1 MGSGRIYSTGI
12 AHDTILQAEVYRAS
26 CGAVFPER
34 KGMRSLTTPDKRKLQ
49 KHNGEMMEH
58 LGEILNA
65 FFIKNLQRNRQEG
78 ERIRLQKLKR
88 IKRISQA
95 VAE

>member
-1 MGSGRIYSTGI
+1 
-12 AHDTILQAEVYRAS
+12 
-26 CGAVFPER
+26 
-34 KGMRSLTTPDKRKLQ
+34 MRSLTTLDKGKLQ

-65 FFIKNLQRNRQEG
+65 FFVENLQRNRQEG

-88 IKRISQA
+88 IKRISQS
-95 VAE
+95 VAD